1 MDDEDKSIT
10 AGSIVTVTVSLR
22 RKNMMTDFDIN
33 KLTGSEIKEEEEV
46 LEEKE
51 VEEEGTQEEK
61 EEKEAKVG
69 SLKLFKN
76 NRGNVKPV
84 NKNIKKTL
92 SITSHNL
99 TFS

>member
-61 EEKEAKVG
+61 EAKVG
-69 SLKLFKN
+69 SLELFKN